1 MKRDNATIENQGMV
15 TKIREKGSWT
25 TPKKNNHLLWSS
37 PHYVWTISWRTEVFP
52 LSPMYMLLLLTY
64 MLVRSMGLECW
75 DFKVPLW
82 ISDFQPGRT
91 PHTGWGKGRRQQNI
105 VGKSFWSHLKKY
117 MYLIIDLM
125 TSTCLSN
132 KNQSLIVIIETTQGK
147 EDNII
152 LANGNGLKK
161 KYFAYL
167 H

>member
-1 MKRDNATIENQGMV
+1 
-15 TKIREKGSWT
+15 
-25 TPKKNNHLLWSS
+25 
-37 PHYVWTISWRTEVFP
+37 
-52 LSPMYMLLLLTY
+52 
-64 MLVRSMGLECW
+64 
-75 DFKVPLW
+75 
-82 ISDFQPGRT
+82 
-91 PHTGWGKGRRQQNI
+91 
-105 VGKSFWSHLKKY
+105 